1 MCGAVSH
8 RSPFGTSLSFQL
20 HLFSGRACC
29 SHLQVG
35 ELPFVGNGRVS
46 KVRTA
51 EISVHELE
59 EQRDEN
65 NSSVLMRLRED
76 ARAAQLLQAM
86 RCYVNPVGCAWDC
99 FAVLGLS

>member
-1 MCGAVSH
+1 M
-8 RSPFGTSLSFQL
+8 SLPFQL
-20 HLFSGRACC
+20 HLFSGRVCC

-51 EISVHELE
+51 DISVHELD
-59 EQRDEN
+59 EQRDES

-76 ARAAQLLQAM
+76 ACAAQLLQAM
-86 RCYVNPVGCAWDC
+86 CCYVNPVGCTWDC